1 MHSLV
6 PSLPFSFP
14 DDALP
19 PRASYQRWKREPLL
33 PEAIAL
39 NRADGDLGAGLA
51 IALNFEVAAGA
62 PEFVQLTPVGISFS
76 GRDGRAWKQS
86 RLDQV
91 IALFRENGAD
101 LPIDLEHATHK
112 LGENGQPAPAVGWI
126 KKLEARGASL
136 WGQVEWLDTGAN
148 AVASKAYRYLSPV
161 FKFDPATG
169 EVVRIV
175 SAGLTNLPNLHLEA
189 LNRGQERI
197 SDPRS
202 QATTQSTT
210 QPQKDPI
217 MDPAILAALGL
228 SATATAVE
236 AALAINKLKENADAG
251 ATAMNRVSSLEAQV
265 ATPDATKWVP
275 RADHDLALNRV
286 KDFEAEQAKLN
297 EAAIVAAVDGAVAAG
312 KVAPASKD
320 YHLAACRQD
329 GGLERFTAMVGGA
342 PSLVGTAGQGVTAA
356 PPAGQ
361 TQTALNAEERAVA
374 DALGHSHAD
383 FLKAKE
389 A

>member
-1 MHSLV
+1 MQTL
-6 PSLPFSFP
+6 FSFRHGGRHVGKSHFL
-14 DDALP
+14 ALNRVDGEQAVGGP
-19 PRASYQRWKREPLL
+19 ALGTGS
-33 PEAIAL
+33 AIAL
-39 NRADGDLGAGLA
+39 NIEAS
-51 IALNFEVAAGA
+51 NGA
-62 PEFVQLTPVGISFS
+62 PDFVQLTPVGISFK

-112 LGENGQPAPAVGWI
+112 LGEKGQPAPAVGWI

-136 WGQVEWLDTGAN
+136 WGQVDWLETGAN

-189 LNRGQERI
+189 LNRA
-197 SDPRS
+197 DD
-202 QATTQSTT
+202 QSTT
-210 QPQKDPI
+210 NPKKEPN
-217 MDPAILAALGL
+217 MDPEILAALGL
-228 SATATAVE
+228 SAGATTTQVV
-236 AALAINKLKENADAG
+236 LAINSIKDVGSVAL
-251 ATAMNRVSSLEAQV
+251 NRASRLEAQV
-265 ATPDATKWVP
+265 ATPDATLWVP
-275 RADHDLALNRV
+275 RADHNLALNRV
-286 KDFEAEQAKLN
+286 KTFETEQATRN

-320 YHLAACRQD
+320 YHLAACRQE
-329 GGLERFTAMVGGA
+329 GGLDRFVAMVGGA

-356 PPAGQ
+356 APAALQG
-361 TQTALNAEERAVA
+361 TALNAEEQAVA
-374 DALGHSHAD
+374 NQLGMSHAD
-383 FLKAKE
+383 FAKAKE